1 METASWLPHSLT
13 AFRLVRENRLHRGLR
28 ALGLLLPA
36 ALLLIVI
43 LLVPQRV
50 LVCRKHARERGTV
63 VRIQPRA
70 AKVAIDRLS
79 RQDRQLVPQF
89 TVDILPPNRHLF
101 RLQAAVIER
110 IQHTLDRN
118 IARKIPQ
125 LRPRVR
131 VSFRDGAADSGTAC
145 ADRRG

>member
-1 METASWLPHSLT
+1 MKNREKRRFSL
-13 AFRLVRENRLHRGLR
+13 AARFGILFY
-28 ALGLLLPA
+28 AA
-36 ALLLIVI
+36 ALLLIVV

-89 TVDILPPNRHLF
+89 TVDILPPN
-101 RLQAAVIER
+101 
-110 IQHTLDRN
+110 
-118 IARKIPQ
+118 
-125 LRPRVR
+125 
-131 VSFRDGAADSGTAC
+131 
-145 ADRRG
+145 